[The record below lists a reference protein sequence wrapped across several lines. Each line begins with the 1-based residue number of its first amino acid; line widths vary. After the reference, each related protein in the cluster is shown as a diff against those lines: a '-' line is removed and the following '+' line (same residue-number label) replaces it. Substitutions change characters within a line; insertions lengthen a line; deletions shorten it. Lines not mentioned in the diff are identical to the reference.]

1 MSEPSTLSRRRTLSL
16 LGGGLAVG
24 SIGGYVV
31 GDDFERAETA
41 SAPVI
46 APTDWSHPNYDATNN
61 RHPPVQNAPRDPTSF
76 DIVWKAPMSL
86 DGTFVPDN
94 PVPVVANGLVVG
106 GKNSTT
112 RSRTNFEL
120 FTTHGGE
127 SYGSFSRPGI
137 KHTPV
142 AAGDYLFS
150 HPETTDGTQLD
161 ASNFRSGEQLWS
173 WEKGGAG
180 YPPLQPV
187 VAGGLVHMATSTGRS
202 TAAAYAF
209 TPDGETKWKT
219 RFGGRHNLFPP
230 AVTPRTLVHP
240 TINGFVVFDTQ
251 TGEFRWEVTSWDGG
265 SKAMATAPV
274 LHDGV
279 LYTARHDG
287 RVLSYDLEDDSGP
300 QWVRR
305 RQGTAHIAAVADGYV
320 YLTRSGVKL
329 EAHRADD
336 GSREWSLDC
345 LDIHPDASGLT
356 AATLCDGS
364 LYVGVSVEDDDQY
377 QHRLAVVDADYGTVS
392 HQTALPGTPRFGP
405 MISNG
410 TVIVQTRDGFVG
422 LR

>member
-1 MSEPSTLSRRRTLSL
+1 MPEPSTLSRRRALSL
-16 LGGGLAVG
+16 LGGGLAIG
-24 SIGGYVV
+24 SLGGYVV
-31 GDDFERAETA
+31 GDDSERADKAA
-41 SAPVI
+41 SPVI
-46 APTDWSHPNYDATNN
+46 APTDWGHPNYDATNN
-61 RHPPVQNAPRDPTSF
+61 RHPSVQNAPHDPTSL
-76 DIVWKAPMSL
+76 DTVWKAPMSL
-86 DGTFVPDN
+86 DGTFIPDN
-94 PVPVVANGLVVG
+94 PVPVVANGLVIG
-106 GKNSTT
+106 GKYSTA
-112 RSRTNFEL
+112 RSRTTFEL
-120 FTTHGGE
+120 FTTLGGE

-150 HPETTDGTQLD
+150 HYQTTDGMRLD
-161 ASNFRSGEQLWS
+161 ASSFTSGERLWS
-173 WEKGGAG
+173 WEEQTTSL
-180 YPPLQPV
+180 PPLQPV
-187 VAGGLVHMATSTGRS
+187 VASGLIHMATARGSTS
-202 TAAAYAF
+202 ASAF
-209 TPDGETKWKT
+209 TPRGETKWKT
-219 RFGGRHNLFPP
+219 PFSGGTHNLVPP
-230 AVTPRTLVHP
+230 AATPRTLVHP
-240 TINGFVVFDTQ
+240 TMDGFAVFDSQ
-251 TGEFRWEVTSWDGG
+251 TGKFRWEVTSWEGG

-274 LHDGV
+274 LHDGAI
-279 LYTARHDG
+279 YTARHDG

-300 QWVRR
+300 RWVRR
-305 RQGTAHIAAVADGYV
+305 RQGTARIAAVADGYV

-377 QHRLAVVDADYGTVS
+377 QHRLSVVDADDGAVS
-392 HQTALPGTPRFGP
+392 HQTTLPGAPRFGP